1 MPLGD
6 PHGANFEYTDE
17 GLPES
22 IFAFTVPSTDL
33 DRSIRFYGDILGFQ
47 LLGRDE
53 SKAYMRR
60 MGCTLILEKS
70 EKAGIDTGI
79 YLTVDSPYNTH
90 RRLVDEGTGFWSEPK
105 RGPMGTFTAILDP
118 DRNILR
124 MIEGRAEFRLR
135 TIS

>member
-33 DRSIRFYGDILGFQ
+33 DRSIGFYGDILGFE
-47 LLGRDE
+47 LLGRDD

-60 MGCTLILEKS
+60 MGCTLIL
-70 EKAGIDTGI
+70 
-79 YLTVDSPYNTH
+79 
-90 RRLVDEGTGFWSEPK
+90 
-105 RGPMGTFTAILDP
+105 
-118 DRNILR
+118 
-124 MIEGRAEFRLR
+124 
-135 TIS
+135 

>member
-33 DRSIRFYGDILGFQ
+33 DRSIGFYGDMLGFE
-47 LLGRDE
+47 LLGRDDYR
-53 SKAYMRR
+53 AYMRR

-70 EKAGIDTGI
+70 EKAGVDTGI

-105 RGPMGTFTAILDP
+105 RGPMGTFTGILDP

-124 MIEGRAEFRLR
+124 MIEGQAEFRLR

>member
-33 DRSIRFYGDILGFQ
+33 DRSIGFYGDILGFE
-47 LLGRDE
+47 LLGRDD

-60 MGCTLILEKS
+60 MGSTLILERS
-70 EKAGIDTGI
+70 EKAGVDTGI

-105 RGPMGTFTAILDP
+105 RGPMGTFTGILDP

-124 MIEGRAEFRLR
+124 MIEGRAEFRL
-135 TIS
+135 

>member
-33 DRSIRFYGDILGFQ
+33 DRSIGFYGDILGFE
-47 LLGRDE
+47 LLGRDD
-53 SKAYMRR
+53 SRAYMRR

-70 EKAGIDTGI
+70 EKAGVDTGI

-105 RGPMGTFTAILDP
+105 RGPMGTFTGILDP

-124 MIEGRAEFRLR
+124 MIEGRAQFRLR